1 MAGAADRCII
11 PEHNFDM
18 EKLTELLSSDRN
30 SNPSKYSTVLV
41 SEGALDKSRNM
52 IYKNEESDMY
62 GHKKLGG
69 IGDIVAEKLRELSP
83 KYNNGKR
90 INTITQRLGYLVRS
104 GSPDAVD
111 SIVPMVFGNI
121 AFDLILENT
130 YGRLVCLRNG
140 EYDNVPI
147 EIITS
152 KKKQIDIAK
161 FYNTERL
168 RPTYKKFTGMPFF
181 LITNDF

>member
-1 MAGAADRCII
+1 
-11 PEHNFDM
+11 
-18 EKLTELLSSDRN
+18 
-30 SNPSKYSTVLV
+30 
-41 SEGALDKSRNM
+41 
-52 IYKNEESDMY
+52 
-62 GHKKLGG
+62 
-69 IGDIVAEKLRELSP
+69 
-83 KYNNGKR
+83 
-90 INTITQRLGYLVRS
+90 
-104 GSPDAVD
+104 
-111 SIVPMVFGNI
+111 MVFGNI